1 MDETGVDGLERLR
14 RVLSWICVTVFALTF
29 TGLLALSATTYWT
42 PDNPLILSLDRAW
55 RVSGLVGLTLWAIP
69 YAVRA
74 ARWLGQQLSGGR

>member
-1 MDETGVDGLERLR
+1 MDETGVGGLERLR

-74 ARWLGQQLSGGR
+74 ARWLGQQLSSGR

>member
-1 MDETGVDGLERLR
+1 MDETGADGWERLR

-42 PDNPLILSLDRAW
+42 PDNPLILSLDRGW
-55 RVSGLVGLTLWAIP
+55 RVSGLIGVTLWAIP

-74 ARWLGQQLSGGR
+74 ARWLGQQLSSGR